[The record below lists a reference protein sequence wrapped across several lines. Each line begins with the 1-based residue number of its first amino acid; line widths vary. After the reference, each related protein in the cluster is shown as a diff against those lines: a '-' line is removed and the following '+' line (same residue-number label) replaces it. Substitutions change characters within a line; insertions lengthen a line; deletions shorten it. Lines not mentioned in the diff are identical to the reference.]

1 MALSQR
7 LFTTRGIPPLPRW
20 MARNA
25 HFVNVGR
32 PEPPGGA
39 AVLAAPLP
47 PPLRGGATAER
58 LTLKKT
64 AKSSAKQATKV
75 AGRLEKEAAL
85 E

>member
-1 MALSQR
+1 MPR
-7 LFTTRGIPPLPRW
+7 L
-20 MARNA
+20 
-25 HFVNVGR
+25 GR
-32 PEPPGGA
+32 PSEPPGGA
-39 AVLAAPLP
+39 VVLAAPLP

-58 LTLKKT
+58 LTLKKP